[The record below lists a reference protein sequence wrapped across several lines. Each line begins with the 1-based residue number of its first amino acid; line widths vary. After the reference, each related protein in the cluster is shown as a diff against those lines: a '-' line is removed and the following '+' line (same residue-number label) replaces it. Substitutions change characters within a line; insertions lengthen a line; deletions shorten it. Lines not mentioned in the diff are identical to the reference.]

1 MTLTKPKF
9 RYFMIDDYGNVVGTD
24 DSNIARQV
32 FFDGGIVIDCLTGE
46 SFEEPDESTTGDIR
60 FEPIERAEES

>member
-1 MTLTKPKF
+1 MPVPKF
-9 RYFMIDDYGNVVGTD
+9 RYYLIDDYANVTGTNNPD
-24 DSNIARQV
+24 VARQA
-32 FFDGGIVIDCLTGE
+32 FFDGGWVVIDALSGE